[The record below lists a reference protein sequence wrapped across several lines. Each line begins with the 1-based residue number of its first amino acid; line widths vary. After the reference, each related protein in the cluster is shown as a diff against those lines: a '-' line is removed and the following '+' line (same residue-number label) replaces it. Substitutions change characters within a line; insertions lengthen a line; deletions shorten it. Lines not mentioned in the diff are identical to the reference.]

1 MSKLSDL
8 TTKLSDFLKVFRLYA
23 SDSTGSPTDAYIL
36 GSELINYS
44 KQQLFD
50 SLRIYQVGE
59 TVVIDNSGY
68 KEYLCITLTVAGES
82 PITTPGKWAML
93 GDALFR
99 PTTEPVVSASVLTI
113 NMESNQNG
121 IFEPRA
127 STGTRTI
134 SSNFTL
140 AFSNDSAA
148 DIIHATLQLT
158 GTIIITMPATVDV
171 VDSLPSF
178 IAWDSGL
185 DQLTVTAG
193 TAEKIELDFLT
204 DKSSGRKSLIVSNKL
219 AV

>member
-1 MSKLSDL
+1 MATGL
-8 TTKLSDFLKVFRLYA
+8 TGDVELKR
-23 SDSTGSPTDAYIL
+23 II
-36 GSELINYS
+36 ELINKLLVTGDLANY
-44 KQQLFD
+44 FIAID
-50 SLRIYQVGE
+50 SAGDTDTKNVSLLALKNILSVG
-59 TVVIDNSGY
+59 T
-68 KEYLCITLTVAGES
+68 
-82 PITTPGKWAML
+82 
-93 GDALFR
+93 FR

-193 TAEKIELDFLT
+193 TAEKIELDILT
-204 DKSSGRKSLIVSNKL
+204 DKTSGRKSLIVSNKL